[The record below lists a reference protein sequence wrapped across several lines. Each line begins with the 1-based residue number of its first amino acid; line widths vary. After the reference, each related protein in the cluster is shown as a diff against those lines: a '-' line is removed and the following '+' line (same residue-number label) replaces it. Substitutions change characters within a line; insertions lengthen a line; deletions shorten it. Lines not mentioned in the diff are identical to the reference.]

1 MKKALKVTVVVFG
14 ILFIVG
20 VIAMFLSPDTSTS
33 EKTKEASSIADS
45 KDENSGEDSGDTG
58 DMDCINLNK
67 DSSLDDRI
75 AQSENIGCVYCMS
88 PHEEFANFV
97 RDSNNINRTCTCF
110 GEMTYISDNMEGGK
124 NISLNTK
131 AGAVRLEGASDCS
144 AMIGDVVFFTG
155 TFTGINDG
163 HIVIKNPKV
172 SLEKDPSYIYW
183 YDVDSGQYEQ

>member
-20 VIAMFLSPDTSTS
+20 VIAMLLSPDTSTS

-124 NISLNTK
+124 NIFLNTK

-172 SLEKDPSYIYW
+172 SLEKDPSYIFW

>member
-20 VIAMFLSPDTSTS
+20 VIAMLLSPDTSTS

-163 HIVIKNPKV
+163 HIIIKNPKV
-172 SLEKDPSYIYW
+172 SLEKDPSYIFW

>member
-20 VIAMFLSPDTSTS
+20 VIAMLLSPDTSTS

-144 AMIGDVVFFTG
+144 AMIGDVIFFTG
-155 TFTGINDG
+155 TFAGINDG
-163 HIVIKNPKV
+163 CIVIKNPKA
-172 SLEKDPSYIYW
+172 SLEKDPSYIFW

>member
-20 VIAMFLSPDTSTS
+20 VIAMLLSPDTSTS

-163 HIVIKNPKV
+163 YIVIKNPKV
-172 SLEKDPSYIYW
+172 SLEKDPSYIFW

>member
-172 SLEKDPSYIYW
+172 SLEKDPSYIFW
-183 YDVDSGQYEQ
+183 YDVDSGQY